1 MNAFW
6 AYFWPPFG
14 AGLAVGIIAGD
25 FAFRRRGSPY
35 VSLAVG
41 LVAAIALAALWHGP
55 AGAADRFTA
64 EVERGI
70 RQTIVYWEI
79 PQVSGHLHHDP
90 LTRRAILSGPADD
103 FQRSELARY
112 ISEVPGV
119 SSASWSASNAG
130 VPLIVQGAGVAL
142 LGFIFGLFGAYLR
155 DIRRRYNAQW
165 NW

>member
-14 AGLAVGIIAGD
+14 AGLAVGIVAGD
-25 FAFRRRGSPY
+25 FAFRRPGRRY
-35 VSLAVG
+35 LSLAIGVLATFA
-41 LVAAIALAALWHGP
+41 LVALWHGP
-55 AGAADRFTA
+55 AGAADRFSA

-79 PQVSGHLHHDP
+79 PQVSGHLHHHP
-90 LTRRAILSGPADD
+90 LTRRAMLSGPADD
-103 FQRSELARY
+103 FQRSQLAEY
-112 ISEVPGV
+112 VSDVPGV
-119 SSASWSASNAG
+119 SSASWSAGGG
-130 VPLIVQGAGVAL
+130 VPLIVEGAGVAL
-142 LGFIFGLFGAYLR
+142 LGFLLGLFGAYLR

>member
-14 AGLAVGIIAGD
+14 AGLAVGIIAAD
-25 FAFRRRGSPY
+25 FAFRRRAAPY
-35 VSLAVG
+35 LPLAVG
-41 LVAAIALAALWHGP
+41 VLATLALVALWHGP
-55 AGAADRFTA
+55 AGAADRFST

-79 PQVSGHLHHDP
+79 PQVSGHLHHGP
-90 LTRRAILSGPADD
+90 LTRRAILAGPADD

-112 ISEVPGV
+112 ISQVPGV
-119 SSASWSASNAG
+119 SSASWSAAGAG
-130 VPLIVQGAGVAL
+130 VPLIVEGAGVGL
-142 LGFIFGLFGAYLR
+142 LGFLFGLFAGYLR

>member
-6 AYFWPPFG
+6 TYFWPPFG
-14 AGLAVGIIAGD
+14 AGLAVGIVAGD
-25 FAFRRRGSPY
+25 FAFRRRGVRS
-35 VSLAVG
+35 VSLSIGV
-41 LVAAIALAALWHGP
+41 LAALALAALWHGP
-55 AGAADRFTA
+55 AGAADRFTS

-79 PQVSGHLHHDP
+79 PQVSGHLHHGP
-90 LTRRAILSGPADD
+90 LTRRAILWGPADD

-112 ISEVPGV
+112 VAEVPGV
-119 SSASWSASNAG
+119 SSATWSAGGG
-130 VPLIVQGAGVAL
+130 VPLIVEGAGTAL
-142 LGFIFGLFGAYLR
+142 LGFLFGLFGAYLR

>member
-1 MNAFW
+1 VNAFW

-25 FAFRRRGSPY
+25 FAFRRRGARTL
-35 VSLAVG
+35 SLAIGV
-41 LVAAIALAALWHGP
+41 LATLALAALWHGP
-55 AGAADRFTA
+55 AGAADRFSA

-79 PQVSGHLHHDP
+79 PQVSGQLHHGP
-90 LTRRAILSGPADD
+90 LTRRAILFGSADD
-103 FQRSELARY
+103 FQRSQLAQY
-112 ISEVPGV
+112 VSEVPGV
-119 SSASWSASNAG
+119 SSATWSARAVG
-130 VPLIVQGAGVAL
+130 VPLIIEGAGVAL
-142 LGFIFGLFGAYLR
+142 LGFLFGLFGAYLR